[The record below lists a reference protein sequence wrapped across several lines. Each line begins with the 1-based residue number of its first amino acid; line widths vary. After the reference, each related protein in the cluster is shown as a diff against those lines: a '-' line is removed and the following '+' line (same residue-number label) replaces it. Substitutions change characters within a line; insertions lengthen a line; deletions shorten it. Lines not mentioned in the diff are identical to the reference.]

1 MRVFA
6 NKNVPLIE
14 CINKKYNKYKV
25 RFDIAVEDDDMISFY
40 EVMFD
45 HKPTIND
52 IKSAIISHY
61 NKIIDD
67 NIVNGFIWKDMLIQL
82 TLENQFNYKAAY
94 DLAVQTNGAT
104 LPVTFKF
111 GDSINPIYYT
121 FKDLNDINDL
131 YISSI
136 NHIQKCLSDGWNVK
150 DNIDWQVYNI
160 D

>member
-14 CINKKYNKYKV
+14 CVNKKYNKYKV
-25 RFDIAVEDDDMISFY
+25 RFDIAAEDDDMISFY
-40 EVMFD
+40 EVTFD

-61 NKIIDD
+61 NKIIDN
-67 NIVNGFIWKDMLIQL
+67 NIVNGFVWKDMLIQL

-104 LPVTFKF
+104 LPVMFKF

-150 DNIDWQVYNI
+150 DNIDWSLYNL
-160 D
+160 

>member
-67 NIVNGFIWKDMLIQL
+67 NIVNGFVWKDMLIQL

-136 NHIQKCLSDGWNVK
+136 NHIQKCLSEGWNVK
-150 DNIDWQVYNI
+150 DNIDWSLYNL
-160 D
+160 